1 MTHSTKRQVGKA
13 TADTG
18 RRTTKRDQL
27 VELLGAKAGVDTKS
41 LSEKLGWQ
49 QHTTRAAISGL
60 RKAGY
65 EVAPKKPAKGG
76 ISKYRILSMPA
87 GEEGAAV
94 VTADGA

>member
-1 MTHSTKRQVGKA
+1 MASSTKKQIGKA
-13 TADTG
+13 ASDTG

-27 VELLGAKAGVDTKS
+27 VELLGARAGADIKS

-65 EVAPKKPAKGG
+65 EVAGKKPAKGG

-94 VTADGA
+94 GTADGA